1 MFSVK
6 ATHPRIDPYLHAK
19 NLQEVDIDIK
29 GVVQIE
35 MIAFIILGLTLSL
48 SAAQKKYFPLR
59 PPFQEGIQMISL
71 IPLPITIFFEG
82 LRQCA
87 SIMANE
93 LNGTGRL
100 PN

>member
-1 MFSVK
+1 MFSVEPK
-6 ATHPRIDPYLHAK
+6 HSRIDPYFHAK
-19 NLQEVDIDIK
+19 NLQEADFDIK
-29 GVVQIE
+29 GIVQIE

-59 PPFQEGIQMISL
+59 PAFQEGIQMVSL

-82 LRQCA
+82 LRQYA
-87 SIMANE
+87 SMANE
-93 LNGTGRL
+93 QNGTGRS